1 MHPHIP
7 VHDLWWLA
15 AGGGAS
21 YGARYVTHKVRMVRS
36 LGRRSH
42 TVDPTAELLRL
53 QSMYGYNAHSLVS
66 IAPGAMTWTMPGI
79 DGCIIYGEFG
89 RVWLAAGDPLAKP
102 EEIRALV
109 KSFMTAANK
118 AKRIAA
124 LVPVTERFARE
135 GIQLGLSAIKIGAA
149 PYFDLRVWQPRGNAA
164 KKMRAGVNQASRAG
178 VRIESV
184 VSFSKELR
192 KETAELCLQ
201 WFKTRRAA
209 TTFGWLLALDPF
221 LRADRKK
228 LFTAR
233 DANGRLVGLLAA
245 SPIPA
250 RDGWYLEDVLRAPD
264 APRGTADLL
273 VFETLQRLKAEG
285 ATMTTL
291 GTAPLAREGEDDIS
305 THDHPT
311 IERALGLAS
320 KRLSAFYNFEG
331 LRRFKSKFVASR
343 WERVC
348 AGAAWSAG
356 AKPCRSCIATRYCP
370 RRSQAVSRQT
380 ICNVELHITDLM
392 LSTQLCRVRL
402 PSPFKESRIV
412 FFTSHY

>member
-1 MHPHIP
+1 MQP
-7 VHDLWWLA
+7 
-15 AGGGAS
+15 
-21 YGARYVTHKVRMVRS
+21 
-36 LGRRSH
+36 RRC
-42 TVDPTAELLRL
+42 E
-53 QSMYGYNAHSLVS
+53 
-66 IAPGAMTWTMPGI
+66 
-79 DGCIIYGEFG
+79 
-89 RVWLAAGDPLAKP
+89 
-102 EEIRALV
+102 RAL
-109 KSFMTAANK
+109 T
-118 AKRIAA
+118 R
-124 LVPVTERFARE
+124 R
-135 GIQLGLSAIKIGAA
+135 
-149 PYFDLRVWQPRGNAA
+149 RG
-164 KKMRAGVNQASRAG
+164 RG

-285 ATMTTL
+285 ATMATL

-343 WERVC
+343 WESEYALVQHGVLVPSRV
-348 AGAAWSAG
+348 AHALLRAIVPGGLKQFLARLS
-356 AKPCRSCIATRYCP
+356 
-370 RRSQAVSRQT
+370 V
-380 ICNVELHITDLM
+380 M
-392 LSTQLCRVRL
+392 LS
-402 PSPFKESRIV
+402 
-412 FFTSHY
+412 FTLQI